1 MSRCFN
7 VLWRTTKFE
16 NPVDYVMTVLIF
28 GKNNSPC
35 VANYGVKNCAKN
47 QSNNFDAKAVE
58 CVKKDFYMDDF
69 FKSNDSEKIFANIVK
84 RTN

>member
-1 MSRCFN
+1 MFLR
-7 VLWRTTKFE
+7 RTTKFE
-16 NPVDYVMTVLIF
+16 NPVDCVMTVLIF

-35 VANYGVKNCAKN
+35 VANYGVKKCSKN
-47 QSNNFDAKAVE
+47 QSNNFEAKAVE

>member
-1 MSRCFN
+1 MGQNALIADIEQMFHQLKVRE
-7 VLWRTTKFE
+7 VIKMLFE
-16 NPVDYVMTVLIF
+16 
-28 GKNNSPC
+28 
-35 VANYGVKNCAKN
+35 
-47 QSNNFDAKAVE
+47 AKAVE